1 MFERFTDEA
10 RHAVVLAQTEAR
22 QLNHSVL
29 GSEHLLLALTEPG
42 TPMSATLAEHGVTD
56 SHVREAVRSLRP
68 AAPGFASTSLPFTPN
83 LKRVIEMSIREALR
97 MALAYVGP
105 EHLLLGLLRVE
116 NTTAHEILLSL
127 GASPD
132 VIAES
137 LRGATTPVASGES
150 ESLPDHPSRSGSS
163 SQLDKVGTNLNLRAE
178 RGEID
183 PVIGRAIEISR
194 VVQILARRTKNNP
207 VLIGE
212 PGVGKT
218 AIAEGLAS
226 MIVAGDVPELLRDKV
241 VYSLDMGALVSGTRY
256 RGDFEER
263 IKAVLDEVKKRK
275 NIILFIDEI
284 HTLVGA
290 GSGDS
295 SAMDAANLFKPLL
308 ARGELQVVGATT
320 FDEFRKHIEKDA
332 ALARRMQQVVVN
344 EPSVTDTVA
353 ILGGLRQRYEEF
365 HDVTITD
372 EALEA
377 AARLAKRYIPERQLP
392 DTAIDLVDEAG
403 ARIRV
408 AAPEDRTVTPE
419 LIEHIIAAAKGLP
432 VGQLNQADLTKMADI
447 ELVLNQQVIGQ
458 AGAISALSRAVRRAR
473 AGLSDPRRPQG
484 SFIFAGPTGV
494 GKTECAKA
502 LTRYLFGSE
511 DALITVDMSEY
522 GEKHAVSRLFGA
534 PPGYV
539 GFDEGGQLTEKVRR
553 RPHSVILFD
562 EVEKA
567 HPDIFNSLLQVLE
580 EGRLTDS
587 AGRIVDFRNTVII
600 LTTNLGS
607 EVLKNGAL
615 GFGGGDQNDRTTAVV
630 QKALKDSFRPEFL
643 NRIDET
649 VVFGTLTPVDVQSI
663 VSLLLLR
670 LEVQLHEK
678 GLQLDVTP
686 DALALLATRGY
697 DPSMGARPLRRVIQ
711 RQVEDKLAE
720 FIIAGQ
726 CPEGASVIVDATTDD
741 IAIRVTMPA
750 LEGARPNTASI

>member
-42 TPMSATLAEHGVTD
+42 TPMSSTLADHGVTD
-56 SHVREAVRSLRP
+56 DLVRGAVRSLRP
-68 AAPGFASTSLPFTPN
+68 ASPGFASTSLPFTAN

-127 GASPD
+127 GANPEL
-132 VIAES
+132 IAET
-137 LRGATTPVASGES
+137 LRGSASAVPTGAG
-150 ESLPDHPSRSGSS
+150 ESLPDHPSRSGGSS
-163 SQLDKVGTNLNLRAE
+163 ALDKVGTNLNQRAE

-183 PVIGRAIEISR
+183 PVIGRSVEISR

-226 MIVAGDVPELLRDKV
+226 MIVDGDVPELLRDKI

-320 FDEFRKHIEKDA
+320 YDEFRKHIEKDA

-344 EPSVTDTVA
+344 EPSVADTVA

-408 AAPEDRTVTPE
+408 ASPEDRTVTPE

-432 VGQLNQADLTKMADI
+432 VGQLNQADLTKLADI
-447 ELVLNQQVIGQ
+447 ELILNQQVIGQ
-458 AGAISALSRAVRRAR
+458 TAAISALSRAVRRSR

-502 LTRYLFGSE
+502 LARYLFGSE
-511 DALITVDMSEY
+511 DSLITVDMSEF

-587 AGRIVDFRNTVII
+587 AGRVVDFRNTVII

-607 EVLKNGAL
+607 DILKNGAV
-615 GFGGGDQNDRTTAVV
+615 GFGGGDQNARSSAVV
-630 QKALKDSFRPEFL
+630 EKALKDSFRPEFL

-663 VSLLLLR
+663 VSLMLLR
-670 LEVQLHEK
+670 LELQLHEQ
-678 GLQLDVTP
+678 GLRLDVTS
-686 DALALLATRGY
+686 DALALLATRGF

-711 RQVEDKLAE
+711 RLVEDKLAE
-720 FIIAGQ
+720 LIITGG
-726 CPEGASVIVDATTDD
+726 CPEGSLLTVDATTDD
-741 IAIRVTMPA
+741 IVVGVNVPA
-750 LEGARPNTASI
+750 LETAQQN